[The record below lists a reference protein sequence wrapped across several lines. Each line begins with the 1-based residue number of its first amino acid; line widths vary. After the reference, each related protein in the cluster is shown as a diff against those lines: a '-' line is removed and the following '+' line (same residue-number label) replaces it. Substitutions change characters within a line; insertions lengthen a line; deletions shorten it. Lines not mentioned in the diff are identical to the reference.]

1 MTTHTARR
9 IPVHSGPAAWN
20 SILPGQDAPD
30 FLTEPLNADFAIIGG
45 GFAGLSAA
53 RRLAQLNPGARV
65 VVLEAGRLAEAA
77 SGRNSGFMI
86 DLPHDLSASGSES
99 RFTCQPS
106 RHCGVTHT

>member
-65 VVLEAGRLAEAA
+65 VVLEAGRLAA
-77 SGRNSGFMI
+77 GQTR
-86 DLPHDLSASGSES
+86 
-99 RFTCQPS
+99 
-106 RHCGVTHT
+106 